1 VLKRLI
7 LVRGAEIALFVV
19 LGALPLAVD
28 SPYVLGLLTLLA
40 IYGVVLIGLD
50 VTVGYL
56 GQVNLAQVAMLGLGA
71 YVAGIAATRYGVGIP
86 LAVLL
91 SGVFCTV
98 VGALLALPA
107 LRLEGPQFALATLSF
122 TALCATAL
130 NELEWLTNGAQGL
143 SITRPLLLG
152 HALDARDFF
161 WLCTAVLA
169 LVWLAMRNLMT
180 SQWGRAFEALRDSP
194 IATDA
199 MGVGTYRHKVA
210 GFAFGSGLGGAGG
223 ALYAFNFGYL
233 QPQTFVYELTVI
245 LLLGVVLGGR
255 KSLWGAVVGAV
266 LVALLPN
273 LLSSHLLFRA
283 FSAIAFALAL
293 VAGARGLLRR
303 KVDAFRALAPIAATL
318 TLVVGSFLA
327 SNTEDWRKAIF
338 ALLLFSVVVG
348 LPQGLMGFA
357 SAALARLFRVTPPE
371 LPPPAPLD
379 AVLPAR
385 AHDGSVLLKLEALS
399 CHFGGVRAVD
409 GVDLTV
415 KAGTIHGLIGPNGSG
430 KSTLVNVVSGLY
442 APSGGEL
449 RLRGAPLPR
458 GRPVA
463 AAKAGIARTFQNLQL
478 FGGMTALENVM
489 VALRGAWRVPLP
501 LVLLGLGRLEELRG
515 RAAALALLEL
525 VGLRGE
531 ARTRATDLTY
541 GAQRFLEI
549 ARALARRPELLILDE
564 PAAGLA
570 QPDVHRLLEI
580 IRRVQQRGITTVL
593 IEHHMDV
600 VSELCDTVTVL
611 DGGKVIAEGS
621 PAQVKRDA
629 KVITAY
635 LGAAEP
641 DAATPGAAPAPAAP
655 AGAP

>member
-1 VLKRLI
+1 VVKRLI
-7 LVRGAEIALFVV
+7 LVRGAEIALFVA
-19 LGALPLAVD
+19 LGALPLVVD
-28 SPYVLGLLTLLA
+28 SPFVLGLLTLLA
-40 IYGVVLIGLD
+40 IYGVALIGLD

-56 GQVNLAQVAMLGLGA
+56 GQVNLAQAAMLGLGA
-71 YVAGIAATRYGVGIP
+71 YAAGIAATRYGVGIP
-86 LAVLL
+86 LAVVV
-91 SGVFCTV
+91 SCAISTA

-122 TALCATAL
+122 TALSATAL

-152 HALDARDFF
+152 HKLDARDFF
-161 WLCTAVLA
+161 WLCCAILA
-169 LVWLAMRNLMT
+169 LVWIAMRNLMT

-199 MGVGTYRHKVA
+199 MGVGVYRHKVA
-210 GFAFGSGLGGAGG
+210 AFALGSGLGGAAG

-255 KSLWGAVVGAV
+255 KSLWGAVVGAA

-273 LLSSHLLFRA
+273 LLSNPLLFRA
-283 FSAIAFALAL
+283 FSAIAFVFALA
-293 VAGARGLLRR
+293 AGVRGVVRR
-303 KVDAFRALAPIAATL
+303 TELFRALAPIAATL
-318 TLVVGSFLA
+318 TLVIGSLLA
-327 SNTEDWRKAIF
+327 NNIEDWRKAIF

-348 LPQGLMGFA
+348 QPEGIMGFA
-357 SAALARLFRVTPPE
+357 SAGLARLFRVTPPQ
-371 LPPPAPLD
+371 LPPAASLD

-385 AHDGSVLLKLEALS
+385 ASDGSALLQLDRLS
-399 CHFGGVRAVD
+399 RHFGGVRAVD

-449 RLRGAPLPR
+449 KLRAAPLPR
-458 GRPVA
+458 GKPVG

-478 FGGMTALENVM
+478 FGGMTALDNVM

-501 LVLLGLGRLEELRG
+501 LVLLGLGRLEERRG
-515 RAAALALLEL
+515 REAGLALLEL
-525 VGLRGE
+525 VGLGGE
-531 ARTRATDLTY
+531 ARTRAADLTY

-570 QPDVHRLLEI
+570 QPDVQRLLEI
-580 IRRVQQRGITTVL
+580 IRRIRQRGITTVL

-600 VSELCDTVTVL
+600 VSELCDAVTVL
-611 DGGKVIAEGS
+611 DGGKVIAEGR
-621 PAQVKRDA
+621 PADIKRDA

-641 DAATPGAAPAPAAP
+641 DAAPAAP
-655 AGAP
+655 EASAAPGAE